1 MRVGLAVAL
10 VTLTCTASV
19 AEARPV
25 SPRSGGFEV
34 GASGFVTEQGTEV
47 VAGPQLHLAVRL
59 PAGESFLLGFMGRLG
74 ASVGRQTGS
83 VSLIALDARLM
94 LGDLDLAPYASLGL
108 GVLFRAVRD
117 EVDLTDLAQR
127 PDAALPVGLGV
138 ETRLTDTLML
148 GFAARYTAILSD
160 LDRTTGPI
168 DVAAYLVFL

>member
-1 MRVGLAVAL
+1 MRAGLAVAL

-59 PAGESFLLGFMGRLG
+59 PAG
-74 ASVGRQTGS
+74 QTGS

-127 PDAALPVGLGV
+127 PDAALPVGLGI